1 MVVNKVF
8 LRLLLTKVF
17 KRIGPENVAHETMG
31 RGLAESVD
39 LKSIL
44 VKPRAKRN
52 HRIVRS

>member
-44 VKPRAKRN
+44 VKTRAKRN